1 MGCYNNGYMSNGGG
15 NTVTVTEHD
24 TSTYTQVSSITGLRK
39 MVYSLENQDVHRYRN
54 VDRHIQLVSQPSS
67 GLHHFIIFTQQRP
80 DRNRPRDGFPHED
93 EDGGGNKVSP
103 F

>member
-39 MVYSLENQDVHRYRN
+39 MVYSLGNQDVHRYRN

-67 GLHHFIIFTQQRP
+67 GLHHFIIFTHNSVQTET
-80 DRNRPRDGFPHED
+80 DHETD
-93 EDGGGNKVSP
+93 FRTKTKTEVETK
-103 F
+103 